1 MARQQIKIIWRSQK
15 HAYRSISSGYYGSCS
30 LQVWLGGFLD
40 HIFKYWE
47 LAEWNPPPL
56 LCQVSEERSTPPNHL
71 DYSCNTPSPLSAL
84 PEKSPTLSF
93 ILTHVHGS
101 SSCLI
106 QQFNYIA
113 NQQLH
118 SYLSKQFLSCPRLK
132 RKVGNGELRGMGSQS
147 FPVARHDVHN
157 NYFSSNLGIA
167 CGPRQYPR
175 RLSNLDILMDFD
187 ASNMTL
193 VVE

>member
-1 MARQQIKIIWRSQK
+1 MSLQHGQKIIGRSQK
-15 HAYRSISSGYYGSCS
+15 HAYRSISSGCYGTCC

-40 HIFKYWE
+40 HILKYWE
-47 LAEWNPPPL
+47 LAGWNLAQL

-132 RKVGNGELRGMGSQS
+132 RKVGNEELSGIGSQS
-147 FPVARHDVHN
+147 FPVARRNVHN
-157 NYFSSNLGIA
+157 NYFFQIWVLHIVWDNIHDNF
-167 CGPRQYPR
+167 Q
-175 RLSNLDILMDFD
+175 IWIF
-187 ASNMTL
+187 
-193 VVE
+193 